1 MFRNLFIVLLI
12 LTCTAVKSQE
22 SRVYEDLREPEIG
35 VVEMLD
41 TFISEDIMVIDENN
55 QPVQLLSLID
65 KPTIL
70 NLVYYRCPGI
80 CSPIMESI
88 ANVLDKTDMTIGKD
102 FQVLTISFDPT
113 ESAELAQQKRN
124 NYFYLIK
131 REFDPNGWRF
141 FTADSANAKNL
152 TQQVGFKY
160 KKVGFDYIHTAT
172 IIILSPQ
179 GKITRYLQG
188 IYYLPFDVKMAIIE
202 AAEGKSGPSI
212 TRVLA
217 YCYSFDPAGQRYVF
231 NITKVTGT
239 IILFLGVVI
248 FLFLIIRYRTVK
260 PIAKENK

>member
-1 MFRNLFIVLLI
+1 MNTKILLTIII
-12 LTCTAVKSQE
+12 LAAVTLKAQDTE
-22 SRVYEDLREPEIG
+22 VFNDLREPEIG
-35 VVEMLD
+35 VTEKLD
-41 TFISEDIMVIDENN
+41 TYISEDIMVIDENN
-55 QPVQLLSLID
+55 QEVQLRSLID

-88 ANVLDKTDMTIGKD
+88 ANVIDKTDMVPGKD

-113 ESAELAQQKRN
+113 EGTELAQQKRN

-131 REFDPNGWRF
+131 KEFDPEGWRF
-141 FTADSANAKNL
+141 FTADSTNAINL
-152 TQQVGFKY
+152 TEQVGFKY

-172 IIILSPQ
+172 IIVLSPQ

-188 IYYLPFDVKMAIIE
+188 VFYLPFDVKMAVVE

-212 TRVLA
+212 SRVLA

-231 NITKVTGT
+231 DVTKIAGT
-239 IILFLGVVI
+239 LILFFGAVI
-248 FLFLIIRYRTVK
+248 FLFLIIRYRTKK
-260 PIAKENK
+260 PIFKEQ

>member
-1 MFRNLFIVLLI
+1 MRNNIMIILLI
-12 LTCTAVKSQE
+12 LAGFLLNAQDSAVYQ
-22 SRVYEDLREPEIG
+22 DLRQPEIG
-35 VVEMLD
+35 VVEKLD

-55 QPVQLLSLID
+55 QAVRLLSLID

-88 ANVLDKTDMTIGKD
+88 ANVIDKTDMIPGKD
-102 FQVLTISFDPT
+102 FQVLTVSFDPT
-113 ESAELAQQKRN
+113 ESIELAKQKRN

-131 REFDPNGWRF
+131 REFDPESWRYYV
-141 FTADSANAKNL
+141 ADSANAKNL
-152 TQQVGFKY
+152 TDMVGFKY

-188 IYYLPFDVKMAIIE
+188 VYYLPFDVKLAVIE
-202 AAEGKSGPSI
+202 AAEGKSGPTI

-239 IILFLGVVI
+239 LILFLGVII
-248 FLFLIIRYRTVK
+248 FLFLVIRYRTRK
-260 PIAKENK
+260 PIPKEQ